1 MGDRENIRDA
11 TETGKEKDGVDRE
24 EKEVNMIKKGGFEDW
39 G

>member
-1 MGDRENIRDA
+1 M

-24 EKEVNMIKKGGFEDW
+24 EKKVFRIKKGGFEDW